1 MGESKRRKE
10 SIGDEYGKEQR
21 IVAWLPITKTQS
33 EDFVKWTSRGS
44 WIGISLLVAWGGF
57 GLGAGAGRG
66 CGGVVGRGG
75 AVGGG
80 VGGGW
85 GGGGGGRG
93 GGSGGGD

>member
-44 WIGISLLVAWGGF
+44 WIGISLLVAWWIVVRFVGPA
-57 GLGAGAGRG
+57 AGWW
-66 CGGVVGRGG
+66 GVN
-75 AVGGG
+75 
-80 VGGGW
+80 
-85 GGGGGGRG
+85 
-93 GGSGGGD
+93 

>member
-44 WIGISLLVAWGGF
+44 WIGIGLLVAWWIVVRFVGPA
-57 GLGAGAGRG
+57 AGWW
-66 CGGVVGRGG
+66 VVN
-75 AVGGG
+75 
-80 VGGGW
+80 
-85 GGGGGGRG
+85 
-93 GGSGGGD
+93 